1 MMKFTYNMSM
11 IDEWMDAY
19 DKLGA
24 KDQSI
29 LRQAAVLELE
39 AREAFTGRSDD
50 IEYEMSKLWRFND
63 HDMNKTIQ
71 EAHDIVQS
79 RGK

>member
-1 MMKFTYNMSM
+1 MSM
-11 IDEWMDAY
+11 MNEWMDAY
-19 DKLGA
+19 GTLGEE
-24 KDQSI
+24 DQSM

-39 AREAFTGRSDD
+39 ARGALLHRTDD
-50 IEYEMSKLWRFND
+50 VEYEMSKLWRFND

-71 EAHDIVQS
+71 EAQDIVQA